1 MPAARTARNV
11 MTLLVLFDPHWSLL
25 NLRVVPFNLLAA
37 VIEIFTLSFLGLN
50 HPSTK
55 AFIAMYPQR
64 GQAMPRALKDFGE
77 AEAFHNSSHGPQ
89 RDIQDRVL
97 LGVLTTGAALAIAVF
112 AFVALS
118 FFSH

>member
-11 MTLLVLFDPHWSLL
+11 MTLLALFDPHWSLL

-37 VIEIFTLSFLGLN
+37 VIEIFTLPFLGLN

-64 GQAMPRALKDFGE
+64 GQAM
-77 AEAFHNSSHGPQ
+77 FHNSSHGPQ
-89 RDIQDRVL
+89 RDMQDRVL
-97 LGVLTTGAALAIAVF
+97 LAVLTTGAALAIAVF